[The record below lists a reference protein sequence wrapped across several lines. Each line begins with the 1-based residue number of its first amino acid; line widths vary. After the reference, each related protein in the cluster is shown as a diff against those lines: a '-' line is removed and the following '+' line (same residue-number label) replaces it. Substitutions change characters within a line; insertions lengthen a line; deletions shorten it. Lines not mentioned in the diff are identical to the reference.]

1 MTPPQGEDRSVS
13 HSKAPRSGASASVKP
28 GVLDREGARA
38 FAAAAARSLIDD
50 RCEDVL
56 ILDISDRSTVTGC
69 IIVGTGT
76 SERQMRAAVKHLEA
90 TGVRFGVKHLHVSAD
105 DNATWVLADYVDVV
119 VHLFEPNAR
128 AFYDLESMWPDA
140 PRLDAEEPNTNPA
153 AKPAVGDRPRPES
166 PRP

>member
-1 MTPPQGEDRSVS
+1 MTQGEDRSVS
-13 HSKAPRSGASASVKP
+13 RPRAPRSGASASAKP

-56 ILDISDRSTVTGC
+56 ILDISDHSTVTGC
-69 IIVGTGT
+69 IVIGTGT
-76 SERQMRAAVKHLEA
+76 SERQMRAAVKHLET
-90 TGVRFGVKHLHVSAD
+90 TGERFGVHHLHVSSD

-119 VHLFEPNAR
+119 VHIFEPNAR

-140 PRLDAEEPNTNPA
+140 PRLTAEEPRNAPA
-153 AKPAVGDRPRPES
+153 ANNPKGPSA
-166 PRP
+166 

>member
-1 MTPPQGEDRSVS
+1 MTQGEYRPTTP
-13 HSKAPRSGASASVKP
+13 SKPPRSGASASVKP

-56 ILDISDRSTVTGC
+56 ILDIADHSTVTGC
-69 IIVGTGT
+69 IVIGTGT
-76 SERQMRAAVKHLEA
+76 SERQMRAAVKHLET
-90 TGVRFGVKHLHVSAD
+90 TGERFGVHHLHVSSD

-140 PRLDAEEPNTNPA
+140 PRLPAEEPNT
-153 AKPAVGDRPRPES
+153 KPATDPKTSPES
-166 PRP
+166 PTT